1 MLLPSETEGVT
12 PTVIVAEPQRAETVF
27 AVLTLAFAADPA
39 NRWMY
44 PDPAQYLRHFP
55 AFVRAFGG
63 ASLALR
69 TALASEDYRAVALW
83 LGPDGRSDDAALTSL
98 VEASVA
104 PEKIAVLTAVLEAM
118 AGYHPEEPHWY
129 LPIVGVDPA
138 RQGRGLGASL
148 LRPVL
153 AQCDKARLPAYLES
167 SNPRNR
173 PLYERHGFQA
183 IGEIRVGDFPPIVPM
198 LRRPGS
204 PERISSDRH
213 CRA

>member
-1 MLLPSETEGVT
+1 MLLSETKGVT
-12 PTVIVAEPQRAETVF
+12 PAVIVAEPQCADRVF

-44 PDPAQYLRHFP
+44 PDPAHYLRHFP

-69 TALASEDYRAVALW
+69 TALASRDYRAVALW
-83 LGPDGRSDDAALTSL
+83 FGPGAGSDDAAL
-98 VEASVA
+98 VRVIKESVA
-104 PEKIAVLTAVLEAM
+104 PEKRAVLTAVLEAM
-118 AGYHPEEPHWY
+118 AGYHPQQPHWY

-138 RQGRGLGASL
+138 LQGRGLGASL

-153 AQCDKARLPAYLES
+153 AECDRARLPAYLES
-167 SNPRNR
+167 TNPRNR
-173 PLYERHGFQA
+173 PLYERHGFHA
-183 IGEIRVGDFPPIVPM
+183 VGEIRVEDFPPIVPM

-204 PERISSDRH
+204 PDPD
-213 CRA
+213 